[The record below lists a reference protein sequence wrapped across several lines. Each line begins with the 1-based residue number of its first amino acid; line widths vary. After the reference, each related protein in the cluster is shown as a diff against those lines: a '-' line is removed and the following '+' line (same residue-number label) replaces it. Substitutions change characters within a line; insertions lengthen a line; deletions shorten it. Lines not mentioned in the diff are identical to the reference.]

1 MQACVKEWASA
12 SNGSVLTRPAL
23 SEYARFMSRVPSFLP
38 CCVALLL
45 VSLAASA
52 PAAMPE
58 AADKSN
64 AEELKT
70 RTFQVPRDFLWV
82 NEFAGESPTPRKHK
96 PGEPAP
102 LIKTAQDHLTEAG
115 MTFPPGASASLAP
128 FSGTL
133 TVVNTQENLELCAAY
148 LESSNTHYP
157 HYMTFMLTVLEGPGE
172 IIRAANAAAA
182 GQQDVAPVLA
192 GLLQQAAKVES
203 QVRVV
208 QDAYLEAKSGMRAT
222 ARSVKEHVF
231 TVASMD
237 AQSHLSSNQE
247 MQMAGMNL
255 EFEPV
260 IGADGQHIQFNCLLE
275 LNPAAPSEKQ
285 VAFSDPA
292 TGNPAEVPLTT
303 VPTLRFSADIQM
315 LSGSTRLLG
324 ISKPYGKAGA
334 EGDDVLWAAFLT
346 SRILRLDGVA
356 RARPDVEAAA
366 LKVPAGMK
374 KLALPVPPG
383 LLENMRLNALQTL
396 QECLDMNGVAPAA
409 GAAAVVQGDV
419 LTVVN
424 TPENIERIVALVDH
438 LSSKLPKTVA
448 LTLHTVRGSG
458 AYLRGLAAHAAA
470 QKDHG
475 GLWAQV
481 QEALNSGRHDLKRVG
496 TCRAEGK
503 PGVRTK
509 LESVQEHVCLSQY
522 DKDEKGR
529 MRPLFVTRNV
539 GSILEFEATI
549 NWDDAIDL
557 ELSHE
562 FHPLPPQAG
571 RAVMLDPGSKQKQD
585 FPIEDLHVQQTV
597 TSMPVE
603 NGGIQWFSLLRPP
616 EAEAG
621 DELIATFVQC
631 DVVPQSSV
639 RKETGPSLVQM
650 LASVPKNDSKELYT
664 RSFRVS
670 PDFHHGDV
678 NKSSKEELFPLSSRK
693 NAREIFEESGITF
706 PPGAMAQTGGPV
718 SQITVRNTTE
728 NLDKVEQFV
737 KWMTR
742 ENRPATVAMTSHVL
756 EAAGPLVRQLL
767 AQMGGR
773 GNHRAELDQLLA
785 AVQHGKAK
793 HLGLSRIETQAGSR
807 GRAEQGVQHP
817 FLTEVLASDVRLVGF
832 RTELDVTKSAPHAAA
847 SLQITSEF
855 HPAPPFEHREYVID
869 AKGRRV
875 EFPLTDFNVMKLTTE
890 TVVPDGNARLL
901 AVWKPVGKTCEENA
915 DLLQVLFITCDEVI
929 TRE

>member
-1 MQACVKEWASA
+1 
-12 SNGSVLTRPAL
+12 
-23 SEYARFMSRVPSFLP
+23 MSRAFSFLP
-38 CCVALLL
+38 CCVVLW
-45 VSLAASA
+45 VGWLAAYA
-52 PAAMPE
+52 PAAGPDD
-58 AADKSN
+58 ADKSK

-70 RTFQVPRDFLWV
+70 RTFHVPPDFV
-82 NEFAGESPTPRKHK
+82 RGDEFAGQPTVLVDPFASPTPRKRK

-102 LIKTAQDHLTEAG
+102 LIKTARDHLTDAG
-115 MTFPPGASASLAP
+115 ITFPPGASASLVP

-133 TVVNTQENLELCAAY
+133 TVVNTQANLELCAAY
-148 LESSNTHYP
+148 LESCNTHYP
-157 HYMTFMLTVLEGPGE
+157 LQMTFMLTVLEGPGE

-182 GQQDVAPVLA
+182 GQQDVSPVLA
-192 GLLQQAAKVES
+192 GLMQQAGKSES

-208 QDAYLEAKSGMRAT
+208 QDAYIEAKSGMRAT

-237 AQSHLSSNQE
+237 AQSHLTSTQE

-260 IGADGQHIQFNCLLE
+260 IGADGLHIQFNCLLE
-275 LNPAAPSEKQ
+275 LNPAAPKERQ

-303 VPTLRFSADIQM
+303 VSALRFSADLQM

-334 EGDDVLWAAFLT
+334 ESDDVLWAAFLT

-356 RARPDVEAAA
+356 RARPDVKAAP
-366 LKVPAGMK
+366 LKVPSGMK

-383 LLENMRLNALQTL
+383 LLENLRQHALQTL

-409 GAAAVVQGDV
+409 GADAVVQGDV

-424 TPENIERIVALVDH
+424 TPDNIERIIALVAY

-458 AYLRGLAAHAAA
+458 AFLRGLAAQAAA
-470 QKDHG
+470 QKDHVG
-475 GLWAQV
+475 TWAQG
-481 QEALNSGRHDLKRVG
+481 QEALNSGRHALRRVG

-503 PGVRTK
+503 SEVRTK
-509 LESVQEHVCLSQY
+509 LESVQEHMCLSQY

-539 GSILEFEATI
+539 GSILEFEARI
-549 NWDDAIDL
+549 NWDDTIDL

-562 FHPLPPQAG
+562 FHPLPPQPG
-571 RAVMLDPGSKQKQD
+571 RAVMQDPCSKQKQD

-597 TSMPVE
+597 TSMHVE
-603 NGGIQWFSLLRPP
+603 NGGTRLFSLLRPP

-631 DVVPQSSV
+631 DVVPQSAV
-639 RKETGPSLVQM
+639 IKETGPTLAQM
-650 LASVPKNDSKELYT
+650 LATVPKNDSKEMYT
-664 RSFRVS
+664 RSFPVA
-670 PDFHHGDV
+670 PDFLHGDV
-678 NKSSKEELFPLSSRK
+678 NKSSKEEVSTPSSRK
-693 NAREIFEESGITF
+693 SAREIFEESGITF
-706 PPGAMAQTGGPV
+706 PPGARAQTGGGTC
-718 SQITVRNTTE
+718 QIIVRNTTQ
-728 NLDKVEQFV
+728 NLDKVEQYV
-737 KWMTR
+737 KWMER
-742 ENRPATVAMTSHVL
+742 ENRPSTLAITSHVL
-756 EAAGPLVRQLL
+756 EAPGPLVRQLM
-767 AQMGGR
+767 AGMGSR
-773 GNHRAELDQLLA
+773 CNHRAELDQLLA
-785 AVQHGKAK
+785 AVQQGKAK
-793 HLGLSRIETQAGSR
+793 HLGISRIEGKEGSNAK
-807 GRAEQGVQHP
+807 AEQGVQHP

-832 RTELDVTKSAPHAAA
+832 RTEVDVSNSAPHAAPG
-847 SLQITSEF
+847 LQITSEF
-855 HPAPPFEHREYVID
+855 HTAAPSEHREYVID
-869 AKGRRV
+869 AQGRRV

-901 AVWKPVGKTCEENA
+901 AVWKPVGNPEWEKA
-915 DLLQVLFITCDEVI
+915 DILQVLFITCDEVI

>member
-1 MQACVKEWASA
+1 
-12 SNGSVLTRPAL
+12 
-23 SEYARFMSRVPSFLP
+23 MSRVPSFLP
-38 CCVALLL
+38 CCVMLLL
-45 VSLAASA
+45 GWLAASA
-52 PAAMPE
+52 PAAKTE
-58 AADKSN
+58 AADKSK

-70 RTFQVPRDFLWV
+70 RTFQVSRDFLRGDQFEGEPTV
-82 NEFAGESPTPRKHK
+82 LADPFAPPSPRNRK
-96 PGEPAP
+96 PGETVP
-102 LIKTAQDHLTEAG
+102 LIKTARDHLTVAG
-115 MTFPPGASASLAP
+115 IAFPPGASASLDP
-128 FSGTL
+128 FSCTL
-133 TVVNTQENLELCAAY
+133 TVVNTQENLDLCEAY
-148 LESSNTHYP
+148 FESSNTHYP
-157 HYMTFMLTVLEGPGE
+157 QHMTFMLTVLEGPGE

-182 GQQDVAPVLA
+182 GQQDVTSILA
-192 GLLQQAAKVES
+192 GLMQQAAKAES

-222 ARSVKEHVF
+222 ARSVKEHVYPI
-231 TVASMD
+231 VSMD
-237 AQSHLSSNQE
+237 AQSHHSSSQE

-275 LNPAAPSEKQ
+275 LNPATPKEKQ

-292 TGNPAEVPLTT
+292 TGNSAEVPLTT
-303 VPTLRFSADIQM
+303 VPALRFSADIQM
-315 LSGSTRLLG
+315 LSGSTRLLC

-334 EGDDVLWAAFLT
+334 ESDDVLWAAFLT

-356 RARPDVEAAA
+356 HARPDVKAAA
-366 LKVPAGMK
+366 LKVPTGMQ

-383 LLENMRLNALQTL
+383 LLENKRLRALQTL
-396 QECLDMNGVAPAA
+396 QECLDTNGVAPAA
-409 GAAAVVQGDV
+409 GADAVVQGGV

-458 AYLRGLAAHAAA
+458 TFLRGLAAQAAA
-470 QKDHG
+470 QKDQG

-481 QEALNSGRHDLKRVG
+481 QEALNSGRHDLRRVG

-529 MRPLFVTRNV
+529 MRPVFVTRNV
-539 GSILEFEATI
+539 GSILEFEAKI

-557 ELSHE
+557 ELAHE

-571 RAVMLDPGSKQKQD
+571 RGVMLDPGSKQQQD

-597 TSMPVE
+597 TSMHVE
-603 NGGIQWFSLLRPP
+603 NGGTQWFSLLRPP
-616 EAEAG
+616 DAEAG

-639 RKETGPSLVQM
+639 RKESGPTLAQM
-650 LASVPKNDSKELYT
+650 LASVSKNDSKELYT

-670 PDFHHGDV
+670 PDFLHGDV
-678 NKSSKEELFPLSSRK
+678 NRSSKDEVSKPSSRK
-693 NAREIFEESGITF
+693 SAREIFEESGITF

-728 NLDKVEQFV
+728 NLDKVEQYV
-737 KWMTR
+737 KWNER
-742 ENRPATVAMTSHVL
+742 ENRPATVAMTCHVL
-756 EAAGPLVRQLL
+756 EAPGPLVRQLL

-785 AVQHGKAK
+785 AVQQGKAK
-793 HLGLSRIETQAGSR
+793 HLGVSRIETKEGSDAK
-807 GRAEQGVQHP
+807 AEQGVQHP

-832 RTELDVTKSAPHAAA
+832 RTEVELDATGPHVAPG
-847 SLQITSEF
+847 LKITSEF
-855 HPAPPFEHREYVID
+855 HSAPPFEHREYVID
-869 AKGRRV
+869 AQGRRV
-875 EFPLTDFNVMKLTTE
+875 EFPLTDFHVMKLTTE
-890 TVVPDGNARLL
+890 TVVPDGNSRLL
-901 AVWKPVGKTCEENA
+901 AVWRPVGKPEWEKE
-915 DLLQVLFITCDEVI
+915 DFLQVLFITCDEVI